1 MRRGLFWIGVVLLV
15 VGIGLLGASAVM
27 SYLGLSPSFNLG
39 DPSQFQFILVP
50 FWLVG
55 AVVAVLGVIAIL
67 IARSLRTAAASS

>member
-1 MRRGLFWIGVVLLV
+1 MRRGLFWLGVVLLV

-55 AVVAVLGVIAIL
+55 AVVAVLGLIAIVIA
-67 IARSLRTAAASS
+67 RRMRTAVAGT